1 MTAQAPVHQQSF
13 PLPRSAFLH
22 DRRGP
27 WPQPAPDHPMG
38 MAAEVLHPA
47 KSDDQDWN
55 RTAGMN
61 YLKALVT
68 KLPLALYNWFIHY
81 RIDHIG
87 DREFASLLESTN
99 YSKYLKLKTVEQLAD
114 SDFAAR
120 LGPLAADRQYLVAT
134 FTPIQDVVPYPGIH
148 VAPTLVLLSRPM
160 PQPASGPRKFPPCEV
175 LAISIGHLEQQ
186 RWKQVVVT
194 PVDSHAWVLAK
205 YFALQGGAHIVALT
219 GHPATHFPYDTVN
232 AVTQSSVPM
241 HHTLFQLLQPHLRLH
256 LSVDHAVLEGG
267 NSVVSES
274 RGTFY
279 APFAGPSDS
288 VRNLVA
294 AGYLGYPNRLST
306 YTRNEPPATGIPA
319 WSYANA
325 VHDVPSD
332 YGSFL
337 KAYHQSI
344 RRFVRTVV
352 ATIHSEEEHYYIR
365 RWAQYIAD
373 WLPGFP
379 NGEQIMERDAHG
391 DPKLVDAVT
400 TYIWD
405 VAIAHSL
412 EHRSFGA
419 IGPHRTSFRVRVPPP
434 DSTGA
439 PAYRRSQ
446 ILSGWDMFKSTL
458 AFEMFFKP
466 HNVELLKDVRYAFT
480 DPLLIAAAS
489 QFKTDLA
496 ATERELVAAG
506 IDVTQYAT
514 LDQMSCSIQ
523 Y

>member
-1 MTAQAPVHQQSF
+1 MPG
-13 PLPRSAFLH
+13 
-22 DRRGP
+22 DR
-27 WPQPAPDHPMG
+27 ADDM
-38 MAAEVLHPA
+38 PA
-47 KSDDQDWN
+47 KSAAQQKAAGAALSAKRGDKIKVLAN
-55 RTAGMN
+55 RDPSKLPWGELGVDVVLECTGFFTDAESAGKHLTAGAKRV
-61 YLKALVT
+61 LISAPAKGVDL
-68 KLPLALYNWFIHY
+68 
-81 RIDHIG
+81 
-87 DREFASLLESTN
+87 
-99 YSKYLKLKTVEQLAD
+99 TVVYGVNHD
-114 SDFAAR
+114 K
-120 LGPLAADRQYLVAT
+120 LAADSAIGV
-134 FTPIQDVVPYPGIH
+134 GG
-148 VAPTLVLLSRPM
+148 S
-160 PQPASGPRKFPPCEV
+160 PAEFAKFI
-175 LAISIGHLEQQ
+175 ALEQQ

-194 PVDSHAWVLAK
+194 PADSHAWVLAK

-306 YTRNEPPATGIPA
+306 YTRNEPSATGIPA

-496 ATERELVAAG
+496 ATE
-506 IDVTQYAT
+506 
-514 LDQMSCSIQ
+514 
-523 Y
+523 